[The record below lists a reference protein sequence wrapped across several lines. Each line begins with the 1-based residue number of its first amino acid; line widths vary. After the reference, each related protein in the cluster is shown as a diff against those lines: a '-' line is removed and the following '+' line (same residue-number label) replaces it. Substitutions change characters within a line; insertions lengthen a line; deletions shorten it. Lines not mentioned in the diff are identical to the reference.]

1 MALVEVT
8 PEELGF
14 KKAVKKQGKNEDD
27 VDRAL
32 DVFDRVIIPRKIA
45 EAKKFNDIL
54 EETGGNIS
62 KQEMNELL
70 GYGFANEILGDEP
83 IPLNTKPM
91 EKVLRAREEERKKNK
106 SKSRNS
112 DEENDQEE
120 DELSAMINSI
130 KTGFEDDYEDDDL

>member
-14 KKAVKKQGKNEDD
+14 KKAVKEQGKNEDD

-32 DVFDRVIIPRKIA
+32 DVFDRVVIPRKIA

-70 GYGFANEILGDEP
+70 GYGFANEILGDKP

-91 EKVLRAREEERKKNK
+91 ERVLRAREEERNKNK
-106 SKSRNS
+106 SHNS
-112 DEENDQEE
+112 TDENNQEE

-130 KTGFEDDYEDDDL
+130 TTGFEDEYEDDF